1 MYTTK
6 VKDLMTK
13 DLITI
18 NAKKNV
24 INVSELMIEKNIGSV
39 IVVDDNVPIG
49 IITERDIVKQVIEN
63 CNELCDVPAED
74 IASKNLI
81 TISPDES
88 IKHALI
94 KMFEN
99 RIKRLPVRNPDTMGL
114 LGIITTQDI
123 VAGFSTLEFL

>member
-18 NAKKNV
+18 NTKESV
-24 INVSELMIEKNIGSV
+24 ISVSELMIEKNIGSV
-39 IVVDDNVPIG
+39 IVVDDNMPIG
-49 IITERDIVKQVIEN
+49 IITERDIVKKVIEN
-63 CNELCDVPAED
+63 CNELCNVPVEE

-94 KMFEN
+94 KMFEH
-99 RIKRLPVRNPDTMGL
+99 RIKRLPVQNPDTKGF

-123 VAGFSTLEFL
+123 VAAFSTLEF